1 MLGGIF
7 LQKVLYEDEKT
18 TIGNLKNLVKT
29 FCEDRDWDQ
38 YHNPKDL
45 AIGIITE
52 SSELLELF
60 RFKSDKEVIDI
71 FANENKKQEVMNELA
86 DVLYF
91 ILRFAEKYQID
102 LSSEFHKKM
111 SENNKKYP
119 IEKCKGLSRK
129 YDKLIV

>member
-1 MLGGIF
+1 MGGIF
-7 LQKVLYEDEKT
+7 LQKVLYDDDKT
-18 TIGNLKNLVKT
+18 TLGELKNLVKT

-60 RFKSDKEVIDI
+60 RFKSEKEV
-71 FANENKKQEVMNELA
+71 NEMFVQENRKQEVMKELV

-91 ILRFAEKYQID
+91 VLRLAEKYHID
-102 LSSEFHKKM
+102 LSTEFHKKM
-111 SENNKKYP
+111 NENKDKYP
-119 IEKCKGLSRK
+119 IEKCKGLSKK
-129 YDKLIV
+129 YDELID